1 MTTKTAEIVAL
12 VQAGTHRIESWPTK
26 RGTAF
31 ALKKWRED
39 LGIWN
44 KVCVPTIC
52 AKQAAK
58 QLTGRYIVSL
68 GTMHYTAA

>member
-26 RGTAF
+26 RGAAF
-31 ALKKWRED
+31 ELKRWRAD
-39 LGIWN
+39 LGTWN
-44 KVCVPTIC
+44 KVTVPTIC

-58 QLTGRYIVSL
+58 QLTGRYIVAL
-68 GTMHYTAA
+68 GCMHYTSA

>member
-1 MTTKTAEIVAL
+1 MTTKTAEIIAL
-12 VQAGTHRIESWPTK
+12 VQAGTHRIESYATK

-31 ALKKWRED
+31 ELKKWRAD

-44 KVCVPTIC
+44 KVSVPTTC
-52 AKQAAK
+52 AKSAAK

-68 GTMHYTAA
+68 GCMHYTAA